1 VLLDPPGHSAAHGAA
16 LEQQASLLLTT
27 YYLLLTTYYLLL
39 TTYYLLLTTYYLLL
53 TTYYSLTSSRPSY
66 YLLLTT
72 YYLLL
77 TNEQQAILLLT
88 TYLQAIGRAV
98 RMGQQHPVTVTRL
111 CVTGTLEGTLT
122 LARALALTL

>member
-1 VLLDPPGHSAAHGAA
+1 MLLDPPGHSAAHGAA
-16 LEQQASLLLTT
+16 LEQQAS
-27 YYLLLTTYYLLL
+27 
-39 TTYYLLLTTYYLLL
+39 
-53 TTYYSLTSSRPSY
+53 
-66 YLLLTT
+66 LLLTT